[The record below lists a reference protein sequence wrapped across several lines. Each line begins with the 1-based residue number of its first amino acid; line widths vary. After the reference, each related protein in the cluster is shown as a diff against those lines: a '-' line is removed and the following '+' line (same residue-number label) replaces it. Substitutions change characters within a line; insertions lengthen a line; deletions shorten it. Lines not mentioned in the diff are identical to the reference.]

1 MHPPPSVSGL
11 LPKNDCKYS
20 HYFTITPKLINFFHV
35 FVVYLWFYQD
45 RLHLNNAQI
54 DLELLSTC
62 TIFVVVD
69 GFMVHILVVFGA
81 L

>member
-1 MHPPPSVSGL
+1 M
-11 LPKNDCKYS
+11 
-20 HYFTITPKLINFFHV
+20 
-35 FVVYLWFYQD
+35 YLWFCQD

-69 GFMVHILVVFGA
+69 GSMVHILVVFGA
-81 L
+81 LWLAIRPLQWDKPFRLEDYT

>member
-1 MHPPPSVSGL
+1 M
-11 LPKNDCKYS
+11 
-20 HYFTITPKLINFFHV
+20 
-35 FVVYLWFYQD
+35 YLWFYQD

-69 GFMVHILVVFGA
+69 GFMVYILVVFGA
-81 L
+81 LWLAIRLLQWSKSFRLDGLPK

>member
-1 MHPPPSVSGL
+1 M
-11 LPKNDCKYS
+11 
-20 HYFTITPKLINFFHV
+20 
-35 FVVYLWFYQD
+35 YLWFYQD

-69 GFMVHILVVFGA
+69 GSMVHILVVLGA
-81 L
+81 LWLAVRLLQWGKPFRLEDYT